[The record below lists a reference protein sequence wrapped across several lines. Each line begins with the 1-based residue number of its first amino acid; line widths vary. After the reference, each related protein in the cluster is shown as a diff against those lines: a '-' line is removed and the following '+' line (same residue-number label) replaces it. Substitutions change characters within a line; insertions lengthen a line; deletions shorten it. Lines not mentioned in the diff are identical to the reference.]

1 VQLGR
6 ATQRTLDPHDSEEGP
21 GLAAA
26 PDLGSNLLELFE
38 RTANRRASAP
48 CLWAKRDGTYRPW
61 SWQRVASEARLL
73 AHALRVRGVAP
84 GDRVLLVAENRPEW
98 AIADLAIMAAG
109 AVTVPAYITNT
120 AENHAYLLNHSEA
133 AAVVVSTERLA
144 ARLLPGLA
152 ATRALKLVISMEPL
166 SAADQLS
173 VPALAWPEALALGE
187 QTGAASSAPP
197 ANLSRDDLACFIYT
211 SGTGGNPKGVML
223 THGNILANVAGAH
236 AVLETLGLGEDE
248 VFLSF
253 LPLSHAYEH
262 TAGQFLPLAVGAQI
276 YYADGLEALASNFLE
291 VRPTIVACVPRLY
304 EVMRQRILRMT
315 ARQPAFKV
323 KLFAKA
329 VALGS
334 KAYER
339 PESMSLAERALNRL
353 LDKLVRDAVR
363 ARFGGRIK
371 ALVSGGAPL
380 NYDVGLFFTAL
391 GVPLFQGYGLT
402 ECAPVISVN
411 GPGQRKLHS
420 VGRPI
425 PGMKVRIAE
434 DGEILVRGHSV
445 MRGYWRDETATSQV
459 LRDGWLHTGDV
470 GVIDDDGFLQITDRK
485 KDIIVNSGGDNVAPQ
500 RVEGVMALQPEIAQ
514 VIVYGDGRPHLV
526 ALIVPD
532 ADFARTYARQ
542 HGLMP
547 ELAELVQHKEFERA
561 IGEAVARANE
571 SLSVIER
578 VRHFRLLSEPF
589 TIENGTMTPTLKL
602 KRQLIYRV
610 HRDLFEGMYQAQHQ
624 YA

>member
-1 VQLGR
+1 M
-6 ATQRTLDPHDSEEGP
+6 PP
-21 GLAAA
+21 
-26 PDLGSNLLELFE
+26 PDFGSNLLELFG
-38 RTANRRASAP
+38 RTASRRGSAP
-48 CLWAKRDGTYRPW
+48 CLWAKREGTYRPW
-61 SWQRVASEARLL
+61 SWQRVANEVRALAR
-73 AHALRVRGVAP
+73 ALRARAVAP
-84 GDRVLLVAENRPEW
+84 GDRVLLFAENRPEW

-109 AVTVPAYITNT
+109 GVTVPAYTTNT
-120 AENHAYLLNHSEA
+120 TENNTYLLNHSGA
-133 AAVVVSTERLA
+133 AAAFVSTDRLA
-144 ARLLPGLA
+144 ARLLPA
-152 ATRALKLVISMEPL
+152 VARAPALKLVVSMEPL
-166 SAADQLS
+166 AEVGQLS
-173 VPALAWPEALALGE
+173 VPVLAWAEALAMGE
-187 QTGAASSAPP
+187 QNAAPSLDP
-197 ANLSRDDLACFIYT
+197 ATALTRDDLACFIYT

-236 AVLETLGLGEDE
+236 AVLETLVLGDDE

-276 YYADGLEALASNFLE
+276 YYADGLEALASNFVE

-315 ARQPAFKV
+315 ARQPGLKA
-323 KLFAKA
+323 KLFAQT

-339 PESMSLAERALNRL
+339 SEAMGLGEKMLDRL

-391 GVPLFQGYGLT
+391 GVQLFQGYGLT
-402 ECAPVISVN
+402 ECSPVISVN
-411 GPGQRKLHS
+411 GPGQTKLHT

-425 PGMKVRIAE
+425 PGMEVKIAD
-434 DGEILVRGHSV
+434 DGEILARGPSV
-445 MRGYWRDETATSQV
+445 MRGYWRDESGTAQV

-470 GVIDDDGFLQITDRK
+470 GVIDQDGFLQITDRK
-485 KDIIVNSGGDNVAPQ
+485 KDIIVNSGGDNIAPQ
-500 RVEGVMALQPEIAQ
+500 RVEGVLALQPEIAQ
-514 VIVYGDGRPHLV
+514 VIVYGDSAPHLV

-532 ADFARTYARQ
+532 AEFAKGFARQ
-542 HGLMP
+542 HQLP
-547 ELAELVQHKEFERA
+547 PDLDELVQHKDFERA

-578 VRHFRLLSEPF
+578 VRHFRLMAEAF
-589 TIENGTMTPTLKL
+589 TVENGTMTPTLKL
-602 KRQLIYRV
+602 RRPLIYRQ
-610 HRDLFEGMYQAQHQ
+610 HKELFESMYQHQ
-624 YA
+624 DSVRVAGRAG

>member
-1 VQLGR
+1 MP
-6 ATQRTLDPHDSEEGP
+6 T
-21 GLAAA
+21 
-26 PDLGSNLLELFE
+26 PDLGSNLLELFA
-38 RTANRRASAP
+38 RTASRRPSAP
-48 CLWAKRDGTYRPW
+48 WLWAKRDGAYQPW
-61 SWQRVASEARLL
+61 SWQRVASEVHLL
-73 AHALRVRGVAP
+73 ARALRARGVAP

-98 AIADLAIMAAG
+98 AITDLAIMAAG
-109 AVTVPAYITNT
+109 AITVPAYTTNT
-120 AENHAYLLNHSEA
+120 TDNHAYLLNHSGAVA
-133 AAVVVSTERLA
+133 AFVSTDRLA
-144 ARLLPGLA
+144 ARLLPA
-152 ATRALKLVISMEPL
+152 VAHASALKLVVSMEPL
-166 SAADQLS
+166 CAADQLS
-173 VPALAWPEALALGE
+173 VPVLSWPEALALGE
-187 QTGAASSAPP
+187 QTAAPGSDA
-197 ANLSRDDLACFIYT
+197 AATLSRGDLACFIYT

-236 AVLETLGLGEDE
+236 AVLETLGLGDDE

-262 TAGQFLPLAVGAQI
+262 TGGQFLPMAVGAQI
-276 YYADGLEALASNFLE
+276 YYADGLEALASDFVE

-315 ARQPAFKV
+315 ARQPRLKA

-329 VALGS
+329 VDLGS

-339 PESMSLAERALNRL
+339 PEAMNLAERTFNRL
-353 LDKLVRDAVR
+353 LDRLVRHVVR

-411 GPGQRKLHS
+411 GPGQMKLHT

-425 PGMKVRIAE
+425 PGMEVRIAE
-434 DGEILVRGHSV
+434 DGEIVVRGPSV
-445 MRGYWRDETATSQV
+445 MRGYWRDEAGTSQV

-500 RVEGVMALQPEIAQ
+500 RVEGVLALQPQIAQ
-514 VIVYGDGRPHLV
+514 VIVYGDARPHLV

-532 ADFARTYARQ
+532 VEFAKAYARQ
-542 HGLMP
+542 HKVKP
-547 ELAELVQHKEFERA
+547 DLAELVQHKEFERA

-571 SLSVIER
+571 GLSVIER
-578 VRHFRLLSEPF
+578 VRHFRLLPEPF

-602 KRQLIYRV
+602 RRQLIYRV
-610 HRDLFEGMYQAQHQ
+610 HRDLFESMYQAHC
-624 YA
+624 